1 MPYNSSVSDA
11 NISRLKDPEAVLLKV
26 VGEISKSE
34 AALADWKS
42 KVVKYYELYQLV
54 QRKKHY
60 EGLASIFVPETLRA
74 VETIVAKLYQ
84 MITGQPD
91 WFEYSGRDNN
101 GDDGPAIALTH
112 LTMYQMDENNFKAR
126 LMDCLRQMVI
136 AGLCVRKIGWDYQE
150 VKRKR
155 KSKND
160 KGEMQ
165 DETKYDTVKDVW
177 TFEPVEI
184 LCFHIS
190 DINIPYN
197 DLQKASWIG
206 EQYLVERN
214 YINERCRR
222 GWFSSSMKHKLDT
235 VNGPSSSQAMNLT
248 ADKLRSSGFTNIDTK
263 SKVELIERWGLLPV
277 EWVLDEA
284 QMKEEGY
291 EAGELIEGV
300 VVIAN
305 RICILKLEKN
315 PFWHN
320 TKPYVACPYIPKEN
334 ELPGIGVPQIGES
347 LQEEI
352 NDTRNQTMDNKT
364 LILATMWLKTRGSGI
379 KNSDLRIRPN
389 GVITTNDINGL
400 QALRPPVVAGVGTNM
415 ESIAKDDL
423 RQSAGA
429 SSNLQ
434 GIAQSGIGSAT
445 EAASISKESIGRI
458 MMTAQMFTELVLK
471 PMLIMAEYNNYQFY
485 DHVKVIK
492 IVGPKGVKFVKV
504 APEELV
510 GYKDVSIK
518 IATDAAENPSVM
530 RQQLLN
536 FFTILRDMPPPLIEY
551 HWKILDKV
559 YGMFF
564 NGHDL
569 SELYPNQPIDPK
581 DLLTPEE
588 ERDCVLAEQAVTAV
602 KGQDHQSY
610 IMYHENEFQSM
621 QMALNDIQFELYK
634 KLIQSH
640 YELLIQEQAELQ
652 QQMMVQQ
659 AMAGGAGNSG
669 NMIDKGQ
676 TKGTTPHN
684 QPQAPSTSSMAKEVG
699 G

>member
-1 MPYNSSVSDA
+1 MPYNSAVSDA
-11 NISRLKDPEAVLLKV
+11 NIARLKSPEVVLEQV
-26 VGEISKSE
+26 IREISRSE
-34 AALADWKS
+34 AALGDWKA

-74 VETIVAKLYQ
+74 VETIVAKLYS

-91 WFEYSGRDNN
+91 WFQYAGRDNN
-101 GDDGPAIALTH
+101 GDDGAAIALTQ

-155 KSKND
+155 KGKANG
-160 KGEMQ
+160 GELK
-165 DETKYDTVKDVW
+165 EEANYETVKDVW

-184 LCFHIS
+184 LSFHIS

-197 DLQKASWIG
+197 DLQKATWIG
-206 EQYLVERN
+206 EQYLVEKN
-214 YINERCRR
+214 YINERMRR
-222 GWFSSSMKHKLDT
+222 AWFSSKMKKELDT
-235 VNGPSSSQAMNLT
+235 AIAPSNSQATNLNIQ
-248 ADKLRSSGFTNIDTK
+248 KLQTSGFSNIDNK
-263 SKVELIERWGLLPV
+263 GKIELIERWGLVPV
-277 EWVLDEA
+277 EWVLDDA
-284 QMKEEGY
+284 QMREEGY
-291 EAGELIEGV
+291 SEGELIEGV

-305 RICILKLEKN
+305 RVAILKLERN

-400 QALRPPVVAGVGTNM
+400 QPLRPPVVSGVGTNM
-415 ESIAKDDL
+415 ESVAKEDL

-429 SSNLQ
+429 ASNLQ
-434 GIAQSGIGSAT
+434 GIAQPGVGTAT
-445 EAASISKESIGRI
+445 EAATVNKESLGRI
-458 MMTAQMFTELVLK
+458 MLTAQMFVELVVK
-471 PMLIMAEYNNYQFY
+471 PTLIMAEYNNYQFY

-492 IVGPKGVKFVKV
+492 IVGPKGVKFVKI

-518 IATDAAENPSVM
+518 IATDAAENPAVM

-564 NGHDL
+564 NGHEL
-569 SELYPNQPIDPK
+569 NELYPNQPIDPK
-581 DLLTPEE
+581 DLLAPEE
-588 ERDCVLAEQAVTAV
+588 ERDCILASQAVVAQ
-602 KGQDHQSY
+602 KGQDHKSY
-610 IMYHENEFQSM
+610 IMYHENEFESM
-621 QMALNDIQFELYK
+621 QLSMGDMQFELYK

-640 YELLIQEQAELQ
+640 YELLMQEQIEME
-652 QQMMVQQ
+652 QQMMIQQ
-659 AMAGGAGNSG
+659 SMMGSENSG
-669 NMIDKGQ
+669 NMMNKGQ

-684 QPQAPSTSSMAKEVG
+684 QPQAPSTSSMRKEVG